1 MNRFIIAVVMLLIA
15 GIICGCEI
23 FTVTAYS
30 VDYKEDLDT
39 VKRLMEEESYYDA
52 YKLSEKTIE
61 SWQKAAHHLDKY
73 LYHDYIDDITVKMS
87 ALPVYAQNEDTQAV
101 NAQVEEIKKQLTS
114 LKESELPYMH
124 NIL

>member
-61 SWQKAAHHLDKY
+61 SWQKAARHLDKY